1 MPLWNRPLKVQLF
14 QSVFSEPSELEN
26 GNVPVWWNNARIFFF
41 VSDHIAT
48 KWLKMNC
55 YCCIF
60 LVQVE
65 DEIRPAGCL
74 SGCKILAEIPFK
86 SNFVVLLMSFFE
98 AIFSKLSCKRFALVS
113 RKFWGHKSNNNLF
126 HIFVVKLVCN
136 WFGIYCLWYNII
148 TIWNSHVPITYTA
161 SPNISQGP
169 ILA

>member
-1 MPLWNRPLKVQLF
+1 MKMFLF
-14 QSVFSEPSELEN
+14 DEMMQ
-26 GNVPVWWNNARIFFF
+26 GYFF
-41 VSDHIAT
+41 VSDHMAT

-86 SNFVVLLMSFFE
+86 SNFVVLMSFFE
-98 AIFSKLSCKRFALVS
+98 AIFSKLSCKCFALVS

-148 TIWNSHVPITYTA
+148 TIWNSHVLTYYLNTA

-169 ILA
+169 FLHKY

>member
-1 MPLWNRPLKVQLF
+1 MKMFLF
-14 QSVFSEPSELEN
+14 HEMMQ
-26 GNVPVWWNNARIFFF
+26 GYFF
-41 VSDHIAT
+41 VSDHMAT

-86 SNFVVLLMSFFE
+86 SNFVVLMSFFE
-98 AIFSKLSCKRFALVS
+98 AIFPKLSCKCFALVS

-126 HIFVVKLVCN
+126 HIFVVKLVFN

-148 TIWNSHVPITYTA
+148 TIWNSHVLTYYLNTA

-169 ILA
+169 FLHKY

>member
-1 MPLWNRPLKVQLF
+1 MKMFLF
-14 QSVFSEPSELEN
+14 DEMMQ
-26 GNVPVWWNNARIFFF
+26 GYFF
-41 VSDHIAT
+41 VSDHMAT

-86 SNFVVLLMSFFE
+86 SNFVVLMSFFE
-98 AIFSKLSCKRFALVS
+98 AIFSKLSCKCFALVS
-113 RKFWGHKSNNNLF
+113 RKFWGHESNNHLF

-148 TIWNSHVPITYTA
+148 TIWNSHVPITYILH
-161 SPNISQGP
+161 PP
-169 ILA
+169 ILAKAHSCISINASDFM